1 MMRLL
6 VKESRAENDVGK
18 EVGRRAD
25 QAPRVKPREPKSY
38 NGAQDAQVLENFI
51 WDCEQFFLVTCI
63 LNEADYVF
71 YCSTFLAGD
80 ACYP

>member
-25 QAPRVKPREPKSY
+25 QAPRVKPRELESY
-38 NGAQDAQVLENFI
+38 NGVQDAQVLENFI
-51 WDCEQFFLVTCI
+51 WDCEQFFLAARI
-63 LNEADYVF
+63 LNDVDRVF
-71 YCSTFLAGD
+71 HCSIFLGRG
-80 ACYP
+80 C